1 MWIRK
6 ERIKNLEKRIADL
19 EESQL
24 KSAKMVKEYI
34 TDSET
39 ECEKLNQAIRELPL
53 KLKELLSQYGVNE

>member
-24 KSAKMVKEYI
+24 KSVKMVKEYI

-39 ECEKLNQAIRELPL
+39 ECEQLNQAIRELPL